1 MQAASELFE
10 AAERMR
16 EYSYCVY
23 SHFSVGAAILAE
35 NSEGDRR
42 IFTGCNVENSSYGGT
57 ICAER
62 TAAVKALSEGYG
74 KFIAA
79 AVSGGVQGEPEYGD
93 TFPCGIC
100 LQFMSEFAVPDMTVT
115 LRSGTYPFTDLM
127 PKEFDLRQSLIKEPP
142 WKHIH

>member
-1 MQAASELFE
+1 MQGTSELFE

-16 EYSYCVY
+16 AYSYCVY
-23 SHFSVGAAILAE
+23 SRFSVGAAILAE
-35 NSEGDRR
+35 KSDGDRR
-42 IFTGCNVENSSYGGT
+42 VFTGCNVENSSYGGT

-62 TAAVKALSEGYG
+62 TAAVKAVSEGYTR
-74 KFIAA
+74 FIAA
-79 AVSGGVQGEPEYGD
+79 AVSGGVQGEDEKGD

-100 LQFMSEFAVPDMTVT
+100 LQFMSEFAAPGMTVT
-115 LRSGTYPFTDLM
+115 LRSGTYPFADLM